1 MSDDAPI
8 STLLIL
14 GATGDLAHRLLM
26 PGLGGLLASGRGRS
40 LTLVGSGVEDWT
52 EEQWKERVQDSF
64 ASAKARGDNVDRV
77 VAGTAYRK
85 ADVTSA
91 DDMSSLLELC
101 DGAPAIFFAL
111 PPAVTEK
118 SCRALQEVELPKG
131 TRLVLEKPFGH
142 DEASAHALNE
152 LLVTLVP
159 EDHIHR
165 VDHFLAKSTV
175 LNILGLRFANR
186 ILEPLLT
193 AEHVESVEIVFDEIL
208 GLESRAGYYDTA
220 GALRDMI
227 QSHLLQIMAVLT
239 MEAPPELSALEVRSR
254 KAAILRCTKVWN
266 DDPVRFSRRARYT
279 AGVVDGK
286 SLPGYADSEGVDPSR
301 NTETLAEVTFE
312 IENWR
317 WAGVPF
323 TVRSGKALGF
333 PRKEAIIRFRPTPK
347 VPDGF
352 TGEVGI
358 NILVIG
364 FGPDRAML
372 RLFINGPGD
381 PYELD
386 PVELESDFGPGQLSA
401 YGEVLAGVLDGDPM
415 LSVRG
420 DSAEDCWRV
429 VQPVLDAWAANEVP
443 LEEYAAGTHGP
454 DAWQDEPGQE
464 SDEPG

>member
-1 MSDDAPI
+1 M
-8 STLLIL
+8 
-14 GATGDLAHRLLM
+14 
-26 PGLGGLLASGRGRS
+26 
-40 LTLVGSGVEDWT
+40 
-52 EEQWKERVQDSF
+52 
-64 ASAKARGDNVDRV
+64 
-77 VAGTAYRK
+77 
-85 ADVTSA
+85 
-91 DDMSSLLELC
+91 
-101 DGAPAIFFAL
+101 
-111 PPAVTEK
+111 
-118 SCRALQEVELPKG
+118 
-131 TRLVLEKPFGH
+131 
-142 DEASAHALNE
+142 
-152 LLVTLVP
+152 
-159 EDHIHR
+159 
-165 VDHFLAKSTV
+165 
-175 LNILGLRFANR
+175 
-186 ILEPLLT
+186 
-193 AEHVESVEIVFDEIL
+193 
-208 GLESRAGYYDTA
+208 
-220 GALRDMI
+220 
-227 QSHLLQIMAVLT
+227 
-239 MEAPPELSALEVRSR
+239 
-254 KAAILRCTKVWN
+254 
-266 DDPVRFSRRARYT
+266 
-279 AGVVDGK
+279 
-286 SLPGYADSEGVDPSR
+286 
-301 NTETLAEVTFE
+301 TFE